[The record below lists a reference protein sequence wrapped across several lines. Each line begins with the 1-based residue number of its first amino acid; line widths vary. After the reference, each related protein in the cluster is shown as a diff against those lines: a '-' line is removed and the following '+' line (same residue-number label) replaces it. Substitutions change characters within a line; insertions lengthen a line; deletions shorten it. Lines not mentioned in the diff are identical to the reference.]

1 MKKRAAYIGISYPL
15 LYDYGHPARKTKNDL
30 SDSPN
35 PIIESP
41 LGLMI
46 LYDELLFLC
55 RSICPNNMRDLPYVK
70 FIDEMYPDFY
80 FSAISSSA
88 AENRGLI
95 TLNTVLTYG
104 DIVESMN
111 VTWRGVDTHTHGLQV
126 GDITMSAYSSEER
139 FLFDVYVF
147 EALQQRYDKDIE
159 LIANI
164 HFRSASFNSGTKAEF
179 ADRIIIQG
187 IPNYISVDGPYHN
200 CMEEL
205 RENKYISDFRRWIAD
220 HHSNL
225 QRAEIDEMC
234 NAVERNMKETQ
245 DRLFKRYLDAN
256 SGFSF
261 FKSTSG
267 TVLKTAAGVVCTPIS
282 IVDAFSS
289 CIAKGGEMLK
299 AKSMRWQGFV
309 LESRE
314 IAEKIKR

>member
-1 MKKRAAYIGISYPL
+1 MYLK
-15 LYDYGHPARKTKNDL
+15 
-30 SDSPN
+30 
-35 PIIESP
+35 
-41 LGLMI
+41 
-46 LYDELLFLC
+46 LC
-55 RSICPNNMRDLPYVK
+55 SK
-70 FIDEMYPDFY
+70 
-80 FSAISSSA
+80 
-88 AENRGLI
+88 
-95 TLNTVLTYG
+95 
-104 DIVESMN
+104 
-111 VTWRGVDTHTHGLQV
+111 
-126 GDITMSAYSSEER
+126 
-139 FLFDVYVF
+139 
-147 EALQQRYDKDIE
+147 E
-159 LIANI
+159 LIANS

>member
-1 MKKRAAYIGISYPL
+1 MRKRAAYIGISYPL
-15 LYDYGHPARKTKNDL
+15 LYDYRHPAKMTKNDL

-41 LGLMI
+41 LGLMV

-80 FSAISSSA
+80 FSGIYNCAL
-88 AENRGLI
+88 ENRSLI

-111 VTWRGVDTHTHGLQV
+111 VKWKGVDTHTHSLQV
-126 GDITMSAYSSEER
+126 GDITMSAYSSEEK

-159 LIANI
+159 LIANS

-179 ADRIIIQG
+179 IDRIIIQG
-187 IPNYISVDGPYHN
+187 IPNYLAVDGPYHS

-205 RENKYISDFRRWIAD
+205 RENRYISDFRRWIVD
-220 HHSNL
+220 NHSNL
-225 QRAEIDEMC
+225 QKAEIDDIC
-234 NAVERNMKETQ
+234 NAVERNMQETQ
-245 DRLFKRYLDAN
+245 ERIFKRYLDAN
-256 SGFSF
+256 SGFSL
-261 FKSTSG
+261 FKSTSV
-267 TVLKTAAGVVCTPIS
+267 TAAKTAIGAFNTPFS
-282 IVDAFSS
+282 IADAFSG
-289 CIAKGGEMLK
+289 CIVKGKEMLN

-309 LESRE
+309 LDSRG
-314 IAEKIKR
+314 IVEKIK